1 MNKTV
6 LTAAAALVAGAA
18 IYMSLPDRTTD
29 MPAVDTAAPV
39 APGTTQD
46 TMPTPAETVQE
57 TVEETA
63 AETAEQAAE
72 AAPDAAQQATEA
84 ARDIAEQAATALNR
98 AVQEA
103 TTAADTAAG
112 ALAEAA
118 REALDSATGAGAA
131 SPEAS
136 GQALAAI
143 AASAGMTEADVEAV
157 LSVEGFD
164 HDRAAA
170 VIAASDL
177 GDLRKTLLTTALAQ
191 AQGNPELLQLAL
203 DQTRGALGL

>member
-29 MPAVDTAAPV
+29 MPAVDAGAPV

-46 TMPTPAETVQE
+46 TTPPLAETVQE
-57 TVEETA
+57 TVQETA

-118 REALDSATGAGAA
+118 GEALDSATGAGAA

>member
-1 MNKTV
+1 
-6 LTAAAALVAGAA
+6 
-18 IYMSLPDRTTD
+18 
-29 MPAVDTAAPV
+29 
-39 APGTTQD
+39 
-46 TMPTPAETVQE
+46 
-57 TVEETA
+57 
-63 AETAEQAAE
+63 
-72 AAPDAAQQATEA
+72 AAQQATEA
-84 ARDIAEQAATALNR
+84 ARDIAEEAATALNR

>member
-46 TMPTPAETVQE
+46 TMPTPAETV
-57 TVEETA
+57 EETA

-72 AAPDAAQQATEA
+72 VAPDAAQQATEA
-84 ARDIAEQAATALNR
+84 ARDIAEEAATALNR

>member
-84 ARDIAEQAATALNR
+84 ARDIAEEAATALNR

>member
-29 MPAVDTAAPV
+29 MPAVDTAAPA

-46 TMPTPAETVQE
+46 TMPPPAETVQE

-63 AETAEQAAE
+63 AETAEQTAE
-72 AAPDAAQQATEA
+72 AGPDAAQQATEA